1 MKKFM
6 VVYIKILIEFF
17 LHSNPCSNRPV
28 LCEIFIVSY
37 RTCNIQ
43 IHYETAHLD
52 MLFLIYISEGEK
64 IAVLKMFS
72 QYSKLFLNTTT
83 IQVLEF
89 IRLRFKTFYSE
100 VIGVLV
106 DNIGVFSHK
115 FNENFLIIAFEP
127 NMIRFQFLHSLLLLT

>member
-64 IAVLKMFS
+64 IAVLKIFCPIL
-72 QYSKLFLNTTT
+72 YYF
-83 IQVLEF
+83 
-89 IRLRFKTFYSE
+89 FKDFFKYYYDSST
-100 VIGVLV
+100 
-106 DNIGVFSHK
+106 
-115 FNENFLIIAFEP
+115 
-127 NMIRFQFLHSLLLLT
+127 

>member
-1 MKKFM
+1 
-6 VVYIKILIEFF
+6 
-17 LHSNPCSNRPV
+17 
-28 LCEIFIVSY
+28 
-37 RTCNIQ
+37 
-43 IHYETAHLD
+43 

-72 QYSKLFLNTTT
+72 QYFIIFSKLFLNTTT

-89 IRLRFKTFYSE
+89 IRLRFKSFYSD

-127 NMIRFQFLHSLLLLT
+127 NMIRFQFLHRLLQLT